1 VRTGAVMPKISDVLI
16 LAAANGAGDPHR
28 SAGAAPDLPAA
39 SIGELE
45 GALAGELHVPG
56 SAGYDLARRGH
67 NLAIEHHPAVVVEA
81 VGPADVMAAVTYAA
95 RHGLPVAVLSTG
107 HGAPL
112 AADGAVLIT
121 TRRMQGVRVD
131 PFAAM
136 ARIEAGVLWSR
147 VVHEAAPFGLAPL
160 SGSAPEIGAVGYT
173 LGGGLG
179 LLGRAFGYSAD
190 HVRSID
196 LVTANGTI
204 RTANAQQY
212 ADLFWA
218 LRGGKGNFGVVTS
231 MEIELFRVSRLFG
244 GGLYL
249 PGSSARSALHV
260 YRRWVRDVPDAM
272 TSSFALTRFPWDAEI
287 APPLRGR
294 FAVHIRLAFNGSSA
308 EGERLLAP
316 LRRVALPLLD
326 TVGDMPYAAAGSI
339 HDDPPAPLAVS
350 ERAVRLRDLDED
362 AVDALI
368 EATGPDSTCPL
379 RLVELR
385 HLSGALGR
393 EPDVPNAVGGR
404 DAAFQLYLAG
414 VPGGGMPVEPVAQE
428 ILDLMQPWTAG
439 AASLNFLGTADT
451 TTERTRAAFSPA
463 DFRRLVTVKR
473 NYDPDNIFRFNHN
486 IPTVLPTD

>member
-1 VRTGAVMPKISDVLI
+1 MRTGAIMPGISDVLI
-16 LAAANGAGDPHR
+16 PAATNGAGDLHASAR
-28 SAGAAPDLPAA
+28 SAPGIPVVDL
-39 SIGELE
+39 GELE
-45 GALAGELHVPG
+45 GTVAGQLHVPG

-67 NLAIEHHPAVVVEA
+67 NLAIEHHPAVIVEV
-81 VGPADVMAAVTYAA
+81 VGPADVMAAVGYAA
-95 RHGLPVAVLSTG
+95 KHGLPVAVLNTG
-107 HGAPL
+107 HGASL

-121 TRRMQGVRVD
+121 TRRMQGVRID
-131 PFAAM
+131 PYAAV

-147 VVHEAAPFGLAPL
+147 VIHEAAPFGLAPL

-179 LLGRAFGYSAD
+179 LLGRSFGYSAD
-190 HVRSID
+190 HVRGID
-196 LVTANGTI
+196 LVTANGTL
-204 RTANAQQY
+204 RTATPQQY

-231 MEIELFRVSRLFG
+231 MEIGLFGVSRLFG

-249 PGSSARSALHV
+249 PGSSARPALHA

-294 FAVHIRLAFNGSSA
+294 FAAHIRIAFNGSAA

-316 LRRVALPLLD
+316 LRQVALPLLD
-326 TVGDMPYAAAGSI
+326 TVGDIPYAAGGSI
-339 HDDPPAPLAVS
+339 HDDPPAPLAVC

-368 EATGPDSTCPL
+368 DATGPDSTCPL

-385 HLSGALGR
+385 HLGGALGR
-393 EPDVPNAVGGR
+393 EPDVPNAVAGR

-414 VPGGGMPVEPVAQE
+414 VPGGGMPAEPVAQE
-428 ILDLMQPWTAG
+428 VLDRMLPWTAG
-439 AASLNFLGTADT
+439 AASLNFLGTADAT
-451 TTERTRAAFSPA
+451 AEGVRAAFSPA

-486 IPTVLPTD
+486 IPTVLRTD